1 MMIQVLIADD
11 HPLFRRGVR
20 DLLEATG
27 EYHCIEAADGREALH
42 EINNGT
48 VHIAVLD
55 LSMPLVDGFEVIRQA
70 SSGPDIPYFVIL
82 TLHNDACLVE
92 RAFDLGASAYLLKEY
107 AEDELLKCLS
117 AVYAEKRY
125 LSHSIAN
132 NPGSDHNNSYY
143 EKFSLLTASEQR
155 IVKLVGQYKTSR
167 EIAEQLNVSIRTVQN
182 HRNHIAEKL
191 NLHGRHTLLHFAVEL
206 FNLPLNHK

>member
-1 MMIQVLIADD
+1 MTIKVLIADD

-27 EYHCIEAADGREALH
+27 EYHCIEAADGREALN
-42 EINNGT
+42 EINKGT

-55 LSMPLVDGFEVIRQA
+55 LSMPLVDGFEVINQA
-70 SSGPDIPYFVIL
+70 SSGPDSPYFVIL
-82 TLHNDACLVE
+82 TMHDDSRLIE

-107 AEDELLKCLS
+107 TKDELLKCLS
-117 AVYAEKRY
+117 TIYTDQRY

-132 NPGSDHNNSYY
+132 NPRSDQNFHD
-143 EKFSLLTASEQR
+143 ERFSLLTVSEQR

-167 EIAEQLNVSIRTVQN
+167 EIAEQLGISIRTVQN
-182 HRNHIAEKL
+182 HRNHITEKL
-191 NLHGRHTLLHFAVEL
+191 NLRGRHALLHFAVEL
-206 FNLPLNHK
+206 LKSPLS